1 MTAGSSTKKA
11 GASRASSG
19 LKSASKIVDQ
29 PTLEEELQENPDLVY
44 DPMQIRKMLIMKIG
58 KLGETIRSVQAN
70 NFGIEDDVLE
80 KLRLLKGF
88 NDKL

>member
-1 MTAGSSTKKA
+1 
-11 GASRASSG
+11 
-19 LKSASKIVDQ
+19 
-29 PTLEEELQENPDLVY
+29 
-44 DPMQIRKMLIMKIG
+44 MLILKIG